1 MINKSSDNQSVFR
14 PGGKGKMSGTKAM
27 KIKEKL
33 NNIREPKPQTKT
45 GTVLTA
51 LFSLA
56 SGTALGIFSK
66 WLDDL
71 ELDSAV
77 RWHRFIEATDLG
89 NFFSDIAVWLA
100 AALIIAVFS
109 RSALRAALNVFVF
122 FAGMCAAYHIYTV
135 VFSGF
140 NPSSYMM
147 IWYAVTALS
156 PLLAAA
162 CWYAKG
168 KGAISTVLSAEIIA
182 VLFLSCFSIG
192 FFYIDLKGILYL
204 IVFCVGAAVIYNNPK
219 QFFISLP
226 AGIITAFIINP
237 IWPFR

>member
-1 MINKSSDNQSVFR
+1 MINKSSDNQSAFR
-14 PGGKGKMSGTKAM
+14 SGGKDKMSGTRAL

-156 PLLAAA
+156 LLLAVA
-162 CWYAKG
+162 CRYAKG
-168 KGAISTVLSAEIIA
+168 KGAISTVLSAGIIA